1 MCLIKLIINYFKVIE
16 GAISV
21 ESFKNTPKIRKG
33 EQKSAD
39 GSAKIRTRTIEA
51 ARTKVQAVNHYT
63 NEAVN
68 ELCSTKVNHIVT
80 LLASRSRMRYR

>member
-1 MCLIKLIINYFKVIE
+1 MCLIKLIINYFQVIE
-16 GAISV
+16 GVISV

-33 EQKSAD
+33 EKKSAD

-51 ARTKVQAVNHYT
+51 ARTKVQTVNHYT

-68 ELCSTKVNHIVT
+68 G
-80 LLASRSRMRYR
+80 